1 MDLSSIPDDSFDMT
15 ALLNACQEIS
25 ANSEMEEKVKKT
37 NLFMNHIL
45 SVYDEVI
52 EEGADGKEM
61 ISECFLK
68 KLKKSKKR
76 EPSAKQ
82 NHRQAVMKGKGED
95 YNDRMNH
102 KLLKKKRNFK
112 AKSKMSVY

>member
-52 EEGADGKEM
+52 EEGADGKEK

-82 NHRQAVMKGKGED
+82 NHRQAVMKGKEED

-112 AKSKMSVY
+112 AKSRMSVY